1 MRSVFKETRRADA
14 RMHDTKQTSPQKM
27 RRCQTPTGNQKT
39 PLKFK
44 NQSSGTTQCGIYV
57 LSGVWL
63 MFEALQAHLV
73 RNCAL
78 VAERAEGVAFFLAAR
93 QLYCLTSLNYICI
106 NISVAER
113 SRYFVHCIY
122 SDTRVRQFTSKE
134 PVRFEFQNENQN
146 ENNVRLGDGAEHAS
160 IQITLPLN
168 RRRGET
174 AFFGIASAVQAA
186 SRSEHAETTLRECR
200 ILANYFHGHVLRM
213 HGHDAEHEIL
223 VSARE
228 LDCLKWTAAGKT
240 ALEASIILGISER
253 TVRFHLNAAREKL
266 GCVTTTQAVA
276 KAIVHQLIDI

>member
-1 MRSVFKETRRADA
+1 
-14 RMHDTKQTSPQKM
+14 
-27 RRCQTPTGNQKT
+27 
-39 PLKFK
+39 
-44 NQSSGTTQCGIYV
+44 
-57 LSGVWL
+57 

-73 RNCAL
+73 SSCAL

-93 QLYCLTSLNYICI
+93 QLYGLTSLNYVCI
-106 NISVAER
+106 NIPVAER

-122 SDTRVRQFTSKE
+122 ADTRVRQFTSKE
-134 PVRFEFQNENQN
+134 ALRFEFQD
-146 ENNVRLGDGAEHAS
+146 ENNDVGLGDGAEHAS

-174 AFFGIASAVQAA
+174 AFFGITSAIQA
-186 SRSEHAETTLRECR
+186 EHAETTLRECR

-266 GCVTTTQAVA
+266 DCVTTTQAVA
-276 KAIVHQLIDI
+276 KAIVHHLIDV